1 MEKRLSYIVV
11 GVFVIVITLSLISFM
26 FWLAKYGNKNVEHDY
41 YNTYF
46 KESVS
51 GLNVESLVKLR
62 GVEVGRVKEIA
73 INKDNSEEVK
83 VLLEIVKG
91 TPIKKNSYTVL
102 DSQGITGLKY
112 IELKG
117 GTKESQVL
125 VTSKDNIVTI
135 NSKKSVMSNLFD
147 SSESITTKVDAIL
160 NRVYLML
167 SDKNIEN
174 ISNIADDLSKTTAYI
189 NQNTY
194 QIDKLF
200 VQIEAFLEHTKK
212 FENELLPPISK
223 IGVMSDK
230 VGKTADTTTEF
241 FTGMQKEL
249 NNGQFSIGTIV
260 EQNLQILNETALS
273 LRDLSLKLESTV
285 DSIKDSPSDLLYKS
299 NTKIL
304 GPGENHE

>member
-117 GTKESQVL
+117 GTKESQLL
-125 VTSKDNIVTI
+125 VTAKDNIVTI

>member
-62 GVEVGRVKEIA
+62 GVEVGRVKEIS

-83 VLLEIVKG
+83 VLLEITKG
-91 TPIKKNSYTVL
+91 TPIKKNSYTIL

-160 NRVYLML
+160 NRINLML
-167 SDKNIEN
+167 SDEN
-174 ISNIADDLSKTTAYI
+174 IANISVIIDNLSQTTRYV
-189 NQNTY
+189 NQNTHKV
-194 QIDKLF
+194 DRLF
-200 VQIEAFLEHTKK
+200 VQIDQFLEHTKK

-230 VGKTADTTTEF
+230 VGKTADTTTKF

-249 NNGQFSIGTIV
+249 NNGQFSMGTIV

-285 DSIKDSPSDLLYKS
+285 DSIKESPSDLLYKS